1 MVDWVA
7 ALSGVST
14 ALTIAKD
21 LRALDKSFD
30 EAALKAQ
37 VIALMEQLSDV
48 KMQIIEAKE
57 EAAAKDQQIADLR
70 RDLDFRQ
77 TKLVDKGQWRYLAN
91 EHGLAHGYPVCPLC
105 EKKGIFIALVQD
117 RSKGAGGV
125 TYVCPSC
132 KANYGQRLPWEGGKP
147 LE

>member
-37 VIALMEQLSDV
+37 VVALMEQLTDV
-48 KMQIIEAKE
+48 RIQIIDARE
-57 EAAAKDQQIADLR
+57 EASIRDQEITQLKADLT
-70 RDLDFRQ
+70 FRQ
-77 TKLVDKGQWRYLAN
+77 TKLVDRGAYRYLAN
-91 EHGLAHGYPVCPLC
+91 PDGNAEGYPICPQC
-105 EKKGIFIALVQD
+105 ERKGLFLQLVQD

-125 TYVCPSC
+125 VYVCPAC
-132 KANYGQRLPWEGGKP
+132 KSNYGQRLPYAKP
-147 LE
+147 LEA